1 MPRAPN
7 VTGGKPPAAV
17 IVSGEVFAPTPD
29 ASVRATTENDNGFTI
44 VTGVDNVSLLSR
56 SSLTTAAA
64 VIIVALANDAINES
78 SPFALMA
85 KLDSPLVTPK
95 P

>member
-7 VTGGKPPAAV
+7 VKGGKPPDAV

-29 ASVRATTENDNGFTI
+29 ANVKAKTENDNGFTI
-44 VTGVDNVSLLSR
+44 VTGIDNVCLLSR

-64 VIIVALANDAINES
+64 VMIVALANDAINES
-78 SPFALMA
+78 SPFAFMA
-85 KLDSPLVTPK
+85 KLASPLVTPK